1 MGVFALWSFM
11 PTITQTP
18 TTELEAINALLA
30 TTGESPVNVLVD
42 SGVVTADIART
53 TLHEVNRAYQSEGWH
68 FNTEIDYGLV
78 PDVSGFLNV
87 PTNVLQIET
96 ADDYKDND
104 VVRRGSRI
112 YNRTTHSYV
121 FASNIAFNMV
131 VFLPYEELPEAS
143 RQYILITAARLF
155 QDRVLGADALH
166 AFNEQDVENARQRV
180 EKEEIENS
188 QTALLKISR
197 AFQTRGWWF
206 NTDINVTLTPDGSSN
221 LVVPAGTLKVS
232 TTRDYKDQDI
242 VVRGTKLWNRL
253 TNSFTFSTPIAVD
266 IVKLLPHSLLP
277 QSVRDYIQLVATR
290 NLQAMAGET
299 QDGKKQLGYRYGNL
313 LGVTAQD
320 EQNAL
325 LAIEREDVLL
335 SQTAMLEA
343 SRAFQSRGWWFN
355 TDINVGLFPD
365 GSGNINVPAGTL
377 SAETTRDYKDQD
389 IVLRGTKLWNRTANS
404 YVFSALVATD
414 IIKLLPI
421 SELPEVVRRYLQ
433 IVTLRARTQPPAD
446 ANGKQQVLYMNSN
459 LSGMTL
465 IDEQNAMLEI
475 EKEEALSSQT
485 ALYQASRTI
494 QSMGWWFNTDYNV
507 TITPNGSG
515 YCVVPVGTIKIE
527 ITNDQYNTAIELRG
541 TKLYNLLTQS
551 SVFTQPV
558 ICNVIS
564 QLPYSSLP
572 ESAMRYIRIQAVRS
586 KLLSNIELPGY
597 SLQEEQDAYVELQRA
612 DLDNRKCNM
621 LTDSYGV
628 FETIHRM
635 M

>member
-1 MGVFALWSFM
+1 M

-18 TTELEAINALLA
+18 TTELDAVNALLA

-53 TLHEVNRAYQSEGWH
+53 TLHEVNRAYQSEGWY
-68 FNTEIDYGLV
+68 FNTQQDYGLG
-78 PDVSGFLNV
+78 PDVSGFMNV
-87 PTNVLQIET
+87 PTNALKLKPSE
-96 ADDYKDND
+96 AWKDED
-104 VVRRGSRI
+104 VVQRGSRMFDRVT
-112 YNRTTHSYV
+112 NSYV
-121 FASNIAFNMV
+121 FDHNIGFDIV
-131 VFLPYEELPEAS
+131 LFLDYEELPESS

-166 AFNEQDVENARQRV
+166 TFNEQDVELARKRV

-188 QTALLKISR
+188 QTNLLKISR
-197 AFQTRGWWF
+197 AFQSRGWWF
-206 NTDINVTLTPDGSSN
+206 NTDINVTLTPDSSGN
-221 LVVPAGTLKVS
+221 LVVPTDTLKVS
-232 TTRDYKDQDI
+232 TAHDYKDQDV

-253 TNSFTFSTPIAVD
+253 TNSFTFSTPIVVD

-277 QSVRDYIQLVATR
+277 SLVWDYIQIVATR
-290 NLQAMAGET
+290 NLQAMSGET
-299 QDGKKQLGYRYGNL
+299 QDGKQQLGYRYGNL
-313 LGVTAQD
+313 MGVTAQD
-320 EQNAL
+320 EQKAL
-325 LAIEREDVLL
+325 AAIEREDVLL
-335 SQTAMLEA
+335 SQTALLEA
-343 SRAFQSRGWWFN
+343 SRTFQARGWWFN
-355 TDINVGLFPD
+355 TDINVMLTPN
-365 GSGNINVPAGTL
+365 GSGNLVLPAATL
-377 SAETTRDYKDQD
+377 AAETTRDYKDID
-389 IVLRGTKLWNRTANS
+389 VVMRGTKLWNRTTNS
-404 YVFSALVATD
+404 AVFSAPLAVD

-433 IVTLRARTQPPAD
+433 IVTLRARTQPTAD
-446 ANGKQQVLYMNSN
+446 AKGKQQVIYMNSN

-465 IDEQNAMLEI
+465 VDEQNAMLEI

-507 TITPNGSG
+507 TLTPDGSG
-515 YCVVPVGTIKIE
+515 FCTVPAGTIKIE

-541 TKLYNLLTQS
+541 TKLYNLLTQT

-558 ICNVIS
+558 ICNVIK

-572 ESAMRYIRIQAVRS
+572 ESVMRYIRILAVRS

-612 DLDNRKCNM
+612 DVDSRKNNM

-628 FETIHRM
+628 FETVYRM
-635 M
+635 I